1 MTLEELYAD
10 WEAKRDR
17 FLDFIVSI
25 DPLAIGKVG
34 SELRIRHMFRHLL
47 LWTPDDWKDADGSRY
62 FEPLAMIEAAKL
74 YCIARDEGISAAVM
88 WKLANGGSV

>member
-17 FLDFIVSI
+17 HLDCIVSL
-25 DPLAIGKVG
+25 DAAAIGKVG
-34 SELRIRHMFRHLL
+34 SELRIRHMFPYLR
-47 LWTPDDWKDADGSRY
+47 LWTPDDWTDADGSRY
-62 FEPLAMIEAAKL
+62 FEPPTIIEAAKL

-88 WKLANGGSV
+88 WKLAHGGAL